1 MFFSWQSIESVDLD
15 VLGNES
21 VTHPVDSLVKVVLTF
36 AVNGQVVSTGT
47 STSGSQDISLDK
59 EASKEIKESNINQEP
74 KGSRLHGNLTVNSAD
89 FGSKSIETD
98 VEAEDHLKDL
108 QTCDSHGND
117 SGNSILKSFCGIIS
131 IHEGVNNI
139 IHSNKPSAQRYVL
152 RN

>member
-1 MFFSWQSIESVDLD
+1 MFFSWQLIESVDLD

-21 VTHPVDSLVKVVLTF
+21 VIDSLVKVVLTV

-47 STSGSQDISLDK
+47 STPGSQDISLEK

-108 QTCDSHGND
+108 QTCDDHGND
-117 SGNSILKSFCGIIS
+117 PGNSILKSFRSIIS
-131 IHEGVNNI
+131 IHEGVNNV
-139 IHSNKPSAQRYVL
+139 IHGNKPSAQRYVL